1 MSGRA
6 SFARSGGGNVSKSDR
21 ARSGDVQKMVVT
33 PVPQPA
39 VPSNIP
45 GAAAQGVP
53 PAEADQMSVFARS
66 GNAALIPTV
75 VAAQMGLTQYGP
87 VVVSSVARSG
97 GQVRLAPGQFRA
109 WANPKDPTPQ
119 ASSQPLSPEIPTKVV

>member
-33 PVPQPA
+33 PVGQPA

-53 PAEADQMSVFARS
+53 PAEADQMGVFARS

-75 VAAQMGLTQYGP
+75 VAAQTGLTQYGP
-87 VVVSSVARSG
+87 AVVGSIARTG